1 MPWDG
6 TELWVA
12 DVQGDGS
19 ATNPV
24 RVAGGRTNRS
34 FSRSGRRRASCISF
48 RTRSGWWNLYRWR
61 EDGIEASC
69 PMEAEFGL
77 PQWGVRDVDLRV

>member
-12 DVQGDGS
+12 DVQGDGWRPIRFES
-19 ATNPV
+19 PA
-24 RVAGGRTNRS
+24 AFTNRS

-48 RTRSGWWNLYRWR
+48 R
-61 EDGIEASC
+61 IEAAGGTSIAGVKTESKPCVRWKRSSVC
-69 PMEAEFGL
+69 PNGVFGMST
-77 PQWGVRDVDLRV
+77 RV